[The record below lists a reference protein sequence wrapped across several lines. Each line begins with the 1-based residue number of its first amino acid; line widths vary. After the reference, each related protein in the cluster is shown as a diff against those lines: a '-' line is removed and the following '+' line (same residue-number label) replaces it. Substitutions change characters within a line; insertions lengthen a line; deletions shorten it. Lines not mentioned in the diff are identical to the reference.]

1 MAEPEIPKTKG
12 STLKIDPE
20 KKKKKAHLGLSTGG
34 HILMSI
40 MYICHLHIWN
50 IWKLSVWSHLFSGEG
65 NGAQSFYRT
74 CVKTIGWVR

>member
-40 MYICHLHIWN
+40 MYICHLHI
-50 IWKLSVWSHLFSGEG
+50 
-65 NGAQSFYRT
+65 
-74 CVKTIGWVR
+74 